1 MRSVMFLQRGETR
14 PKKSS
19 SPMRDDL
26 SNQTNSHR
34 VICGSC
40 KGLITQSHCSD
51 ETSVGK
57 KSVQSNKT
65 HLKCE
70 CSEALLTAP
79 SFDTLT
85 QKYIGQFITI
95 IREYHH
101 HAFFLFSYHPFLF
114 SYNPSQKF

>member
-1 MRSVMFLQRGETR
+1 MKSVMFQQRGESR

-19 SPMRDDL
+19 SPIRNDL

-40 KGLITQSHCSD
+40 KARITHSHCSD
-51 ETSVGK
+51 ETSVAK
-57 KSVQSNKT
+57 KSVQSNKP

-79 SFDTLT
+79 SCDTLT
-85 QKYIGQFITI
+85 RKHIGQFITI
-95 IREYHH
+95 ISNKY
-101 HAFFLFSYHPFLF
+101 S
-114 SYNPSQKF
+114 